1 MAGIYVHIPFCK
13 QQCSYCNFHFSTSLR
28 LKEPLLAALKQEM
41 ILRQNELHGQPVETI
56 YLGGGTPSLLHAEEL
71 LRLFDTLFEHYTIG
85 ALKEVTLE
93 ANPDDLSSAYLKAL
107 RATPVNRLSIGVQ
120 SFREQDL
127 KYMNRAHTAQQ
138 SDYAIK
144 AAQDAG
150 FENLSIDLIYG
161 TPGLSDAGWKNNLAQ
176 VSALQIPHLSAYALT
191 VEEKTRL
198 HHDIRVGKS
207 LPVLPEQ
214 AAGQFEILHQW
225 AHDQGYL
232 HYEISN
238 LARPGREAVHNTS
251 YWQGVPY
258 LGFGPSAH
266 SFSGKER
273 SWNVANN
280 AFYIRALEQKELPA
294 EREILS
300 DADRLNEYIMTSL
313 RTVWG
318 LDLGKVE
325 AVFGASERA
334 RLLQEALPFIEKN
347 QLTEKEG
354 RLVLTEQGMLFAD
367 ALAAALFTG

>member
-161 TPGLSDAGWKNNLAQ
+161 TPGLSDADWKNNLAQ
-176 VSALQIPHLSAYALT
+176 VTALQIPHLSAYALT

-198 HHDIRVGKS
+198 HHDIRAGKS

-280 AFYIRALEQKELPA
+280 AFYIRALEQKELPV

-313 RTVWG
+313 RTMWG

-325 AVFGASERA
+325 AEFGASEKA
-334 RLLQEALPFIEKN
+334 RLLQEALPFIEKK

-354 RLVLTEQGMLFAD
+354 RLVLTGQGMLFAD

>member
-176 VSALQIPHLSAYALT
+176 VTALQIPHLSAYALT

-225 AHDQGYL
+225 AHEQGYL